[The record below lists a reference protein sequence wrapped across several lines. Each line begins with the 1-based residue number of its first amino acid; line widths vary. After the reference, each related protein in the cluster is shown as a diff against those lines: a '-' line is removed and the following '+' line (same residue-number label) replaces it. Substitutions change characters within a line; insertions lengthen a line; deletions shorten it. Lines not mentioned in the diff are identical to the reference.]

1 MQEVLNITQ
10 VFVLKKLYGNDK
22 MKKGALEMNYSPLR
36 YPGGKSKL
44 TPLVEKLMQ
53 SANINNGVYVEPFV
67 GGGGV
72 ALSLLI
78 NKKVRKIII
87 NDYDIAIYSVWYA
100 ILNETNKF
108 LQMIDNAILT
118 VDEWKKQKDF
128 YIKNKTTY
136 SIELAFATFYLNRTN
151 RSGILKAGPI
161 GGYEQKGNYPISA
174 RFNKE
179 KLKERVQLIASYKTQ
194 VELYNLEIKDFIKNV
209 IPMLDND
216 SFIYFDPPYYKK
228 GKELY
233 TNFFNPCDH
242 EELSKLIFD
251 VQLTW
256 MITYDDVSEIE
267 KLYTTKSLKRFD
279 INYSVANSGKKS
291 EIIALSHNYWPSATE
306 LETLEMNIR

>member
-1 MQEVLNITQ
+1 
-10 VFVLKKLYGNDK
+10 
-22 MKKGALEMNYSPLR
+22 MNYSPLR

-53 SANINNGVYVEPFV
+53 SAGKSNGTYIEPFV

-78 NKKVRKIII
+78 NKKAEKIVI

-100 ILNETNKF
+100 ILNETEEF
-108 LQMIDNAILT
+108 LKMIDTAVLT
-118 VDEWKKQKDF
+118 VDEWKKQREY
-128 YIKNKTTY
+128 YINNKTTY
-136 SIELAFATFYLNRTN
+136 SIKLAFATFYLNRTN

-161 GGYEQKGNYPISA
+161 GGYEQKGKYSISA

-179 KLKERVQLIASYKTQ
+179 KLKERIRLIASYKSRIK
-194 VELYNLEIKDFIKNV
+194 LYNMEIKEFIRKVISRYRKNC
-209 IPMLDND
+209 
-216 SFIYFDPPYYKK
+216 FIYFDPPYFKK

-242 EELSKLIFD
+242 EELSKLIFK
-251 VQLTW
+251 VRHTW

-267 KLYTTKSLKRFD
+267 ILYKDKNIKRFD
-279 INYSVANSGKKS
+279 INYSAANSGKKS
-291 EIIALSHNYWPSATE
+291 EIIALSSDYWPSVSE
-306 LETLEMNIR
+306 LQAFKMNIR

>member
-1 MQEVLNITQ
+1 MM
-10 VFVLKKLYGNDK
+10 K
-22 MKKGALEMNYSPLR
+22 MEKGVLEMNYSPLR

-53 SANINNGVYVEPFV
+53 SAGINNGVYIEPFV

-78 NKKVRKIII
+78 DKKVRKIVI

-100 ILNETNKF
+100 ILNETEEF
-108 LQMIDNAILT
+108 LKMIDGAILT
-118 VDEWKKQKDF
+118 VDEWKKQKD
-128 YIKNKTTY
+128 YYLKNKASY
-136 SIELAFATFYLNRTN
+136 SIQLAFATFYLNRTN

-174 RFNKE
+174 RFHKE
-179 KLKERVQLIASYKTQ
+179 KLKERVRLIASYKSKIK
-194 VELYNLEIKDFIKNV
+194 LYNMEIKDFIRKI
-209 IPMLDND
+209 IPRYRND
-216 SFIYFDPPYYKK
+216 CFVYFDPPYFKK

-242 EELSKLIFD
+242 KELSKLIFK
-251 VQLTW
+251 VKHTW

-267 KLYTTKSLKRFD
+267 ELYIDRHMKKFD

-291 EIIALSHNYWPSATE
+291 EIIALSHDYWPSMPE
-306 LETLEMNIR
+306 LEAFKMNIR

>member
-1 MQEVLNITQ
+1 MLAEQNIKQ
-10 VFVLKKLYGNDK
+10 ISQSIRLCGIEK
-22 MKKGALEMNYSPLR
+22 MKKGALKMNYSPLR

-44 TPLVEKLMQ
+44 TPLVETLMR
-53 SANINNGVYVEPFV
+53 SAGINNGVYVEPFV

-100 ILNETNKF
+100 ILNETNEF

-118 VDEWKKQKDF
+118 VEEWKKQKDF
-128 YIKNKTTY
+128 YIKNKTAY
-136 SIELAFATFYLNRTN
+136 SIELAFAAFYLNRTN
-151 RSGILKAGPI
+151 HSGIIKAGPI

-174 RFNKE
+174 RFNKD

-194 VELYNLEIKDFIKNV
+194 IELYNLEIKSFIENV
-209 IPMLDND
+209 IPTLDND
-216 SFIYFDPPYYKK
+216 SFVYFDPPYFKK
-228 GKELY
+228 GKNLY

-242 EELSKLIFD
+242 EELSELIFD
-251 VQLTW
+251 VPLTW
-256 MITYDDVSEIE
+256 MITYDDVPEIE
-267 KLYTTKSLKRFD
+267 KLYAARSLKRFD

-291 EIIALSHNYWPSATE
+291 EIIALSHNYWPCILE
-306 LETLEMNIR
+306 LQNLNMNIR